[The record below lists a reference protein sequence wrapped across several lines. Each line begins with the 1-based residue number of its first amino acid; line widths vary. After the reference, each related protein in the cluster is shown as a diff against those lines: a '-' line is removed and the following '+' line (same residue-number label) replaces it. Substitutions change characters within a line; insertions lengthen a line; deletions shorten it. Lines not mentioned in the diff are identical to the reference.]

1 MANFQYDAG
10 MRETS
15 RGLGNGLTQTINY
28 NLDNTISQ
36 KSVAGITNFLYTYD
50 QNKRKLTETDSIMT
64 NLSQTFSYDFEDR
77 LTSWTSNGTT
87 LNQTQ
92 SWNLSL
98 EGAWNSTTVNGN
110 TENRTFNQAYEILTS
125 NANAMSHDR
134 KGNLTQN
141 KDGSL
146 YSWDFDNQLAFSTAG
161 TPSVN
166 ASYAY
171 DALGRR
177 VSKSSG
183 NTVTVFV
190 HSNYQIAT
198 EYKSIN
204 GGAFTEIQSFVYAT
218 YIDDPIA
225 LISTNGTYFY
235 HSNQQFS
242 IAAIT
247 DSNGNLSERYG
258 YNAYG
263 KPVIITDSILVDN
276 PYFFTGRQLD
286 SETGLFYFRARYYEA
301 SLGQFISRDPLNYVE
316 GMNLYG
322 GYFVANKLDPSGKNS
337 ANAEAYAKCR
347 ERMNINEQE
356 ELKDFVELF
365 KSSNCPLPS
374 VLCLCCSGSESGSY
388 SEETNVI
395 TLCYNNSK
403 DFLRTLRHEMT
414 HSYDDCIRKK
424 QKEGKNQ
431 DDCFFKACTEIR
443 AYSSGNYCNNETT
456 PEDRKKCIIKNAMS
470 SLKNVNGGI
479 CNSFLTESDWDNLYQ
494 NCNIPIGQNLSD
506 LPFNTLHGIR
516 NLHRD

>member
-1 MANFQYDAG
+1 MCEAT
-10 MRETS
+10 RKTS
-15 RGLGNGLTQTINY
+15 
-28 NLDNTISQ
+28 
-36 KSVAGITNFLYTYD
+36 
-50 QNKRKLTETDSIMT
+50 ETDGTMSS
-64 NLSQTFSYDFEDR
+64 LSQTFSYDFENEAMMAKFRWLAQPEGQDHGWSQQIS

-110 TENRTFNQAYEILTS
+110 TETRTFNQTYETLFS
-125 NANAMSHDR
+125 NANPMSHDR

-146 YSWDFDNQLAFSTAG
+146 FTWDFDNQLAFSTAG

-166 ASYAY
+166 AAYAY

-198 EYKSIN
+198 EYKSVN
-204 GGAFTEIQSFVYAT
+204 GGAFTEHQSFVYAT

-235 HSNQQFS
+235 HSNQQYS

-263 KPVIITDSILVDN
+263 KPVVITDSILVDN

-286 SETGLFYFRARYYEA
+286 LETGLFYFRARYYDA
-301 SLGQFISRDPLNYVE
+301 SLGQFISRDPLNYVD
-316 GMNLYG
+316 GMNLYR
-322 GYFVANKLDPSGKNS
+322 GYFAVNFVDSFGLNKECGFCFNIKSAKVTSCSALNISTSGCGYLVTNH
-337 ANAEAYAKCR
+337 
-347 ERMNINEQE
+347 INEKRLCDAIIEMLEGVKKKKPEGIKVECKSGCKCQDE
-356 ELKDFVELF
+356 KDLTGQAVNRAFNGIVIDYTKDKPTCKITVDLTVNITVGEG
-365 KSSNCPLPS
+365 KEGTCKEPKKEVGCND
-374 VLCLCCSGSESGSY
+374 
-388 SEETNVI
+388 NVI
-395 TLCYNNSK
+395 QGES
-403 DFLRTLRHEMT
+403 
-414 HSYDDCIRKK
+414 
-424 QKEGKNQ
+424 EGIL
-431 DDCFFKACTEIR
+431 AR
-443 AYSSGNYCNNETT
+443 S
-456 PEDRKKCIIKNAMS
+456 
-470 SLKNVNGGI
+470 
-479 CNSFLTESDWDNLYQ
+479 
-494 NCNIPIGQNLSD
+494 
-506 LPFNTLHGIR
+506 
-516 NLHRD
+516 

>member
-1 MANFQYDAG
+1 MANRLLQRQYPDNLNDVFQYDSASRLTQAVSNRYQNTVTRTYNSDSTVATEGLSTNGENYQISHFFDSAKRNYQTIYPNGKVVGKAFTNRNQLSSIAYDGNLMANFQYDAG

-36 KSVAGITNFLYTYD
+36 KSVAGITHFSYTYD

-110 TENRTFNQAYEILTS
+110 TENRTFNQTYEILTS

-134 KGNLTQN
+134 KGNLTTN
-141 KDGSL
+141 KDGSVYTWESRVMDDERSL
-146 YSWDFDNQLAFSTAG
+146 VLPARRASTGCAQQFDNQMAFSTSG

-242 IAAIT
+242 IATIT

-263 KPVIITDSILVDN
+263 KPVVITDSILVDN

-286 SETGLFYFRARYYEA
+286 SETGLFYFRARYYDA
-301 SLGQFISRDPLNYVE
+301 SLGQFISRDPIGASGTLY
-316 GMNLYG
+316 NL
-322 GYFVANKLDPSGKNS
+322 
-337 ANAEAYAKCR
+337 
-347 ERMNINEQE
+347 
-356 ELKDFVELF
+356 
-365 KSSNCPLPS
+365 
-374 VLCLCCSGSESGSY
+374 
-388 SEETNVI
+388 VI
-395 TLCYNNSK
+395 
-403 DFLRTLRHEMT
+403 
-414 HSYDDCIRKK
+414 
-424 QKEGKNQ
+424 
-431 DDCFFKACTEIR
+431 
-443 AYSSGNYCNNETT
+443 
-456 PEDRKKCIIKNAMS
+456 
-470 SLKNVNGGI
+470 
-479 CNSFLTESDWDNLYQ
+479 
-494 NCNIPIGQNLSD
+494 
-506 LPFNTLHGIR
+506 
-516 NLHRD
+516 